1 MGRIRCIKPEFP
13 QSESIG
19 ALTRDAR
26 LLFIQLWTLVDD
38 EGRTRGNSRMLAS
51 LLYPYDADA
60 GKLMEGW
67 LKELEDSDHIRRYVV
82 DSHTYLEVLNWLN
95 HQKIDRP
102 SISKLPPF
110 DESSRVLAKVS
121 VGREGKGRE
130 GIKEGEAPEA
140 FVLPDWIPIP
150 VWEDWLDVRKKK
162 RAVNTPHALRLAV
175 DELEKLRQT
184 GESPVGV
191 INQSIL
197 RGYTG
202 LFPIKQNGNGNSSL
216 FKPNAQPKPKILSR
230 PGE

>member
-1 MGRIRCIKPEFP
+1 MRGERVGRIRCIKPEFP

-121 VGREGKGRE
+121 VGREGKGRDQGGGSARGVCFARLDSDTRLGRLVGCSE
-130 GIKEGEAPEA
+130 KEESCKHPSCS
-140 FVLPDWIPIP
+140 PI
-150 VWEDWLDVRKKK
+150 
-162 RAVNTPHALRLAV
+162 
-175 DELEKLRQT
+175 
-184 GESPVGV
+184 GSC
-191 INQSIL
+191 
-197 RGYTG
+197 
-202 LFPIKQNGNGNSSL
+202 
-216 FKPNAQPKPKILSR
+216 
-230 PGE
+230 